1 MQWLHRLIS
10 DAFVITAFAALSLS
24 SFIWFATRRAECAD
38 RSWLYHALFFASVGF
53 FVYLDNALGEFFN
66 REEAALNWRIP
77 AEIFCLYAAVAF
89 GALAL
94 AETHSLDARRRRPLA
109 IGLSVL
115 SLAPLASACT
125 LVLGWRWYRGV
136 LAVPVVAAFTV
147 AFLALVS
154 YVCVLVGLKRAAR
167 GARPMISLLTV
178 SAIGLYLVSVKVACE
193 LFPRFYL
200 SQSYF
205 PLLFVLALFASFLSA
220 QAVTERRE
228 LRAVVARGTEPGSF
242 DLGAVARFVASGSL
256 PFPATDR
263 ERAVIRGL
271 CEGLLYKEISS
282 ETGLSLSLVKKTAH
296 EVYRKAGV
304 QTRVDLIK
312 LLASQLAG

>member
-66 REEAALNWRIP
+66 RGEAALNWRIP
-77 AEIFCLYAAVAF
+77 AEIVCLYAAVAS
-89 GALAL
+89 GAFAL
-94 AETHSLDARRRRPLA
+94 AETHGLDARRRRPLA
-109 IGLSVL
+109 IVLSAL

-125 LVLGWRWYRGV
+125 LVLGWRWYREF
-136 LAVPVVAAFTV
+136 LSVPVVAAFAIATV
-147 AFLALVS
+147 ALVS
-154 YVCVLVGLKRAAR
+154 YVGVLVASKRAVSGPRAL
-167 GARPMISLLTV
+167 MSLVTV
-178 SAIGLYLVSVKVACE
+178 SAIGFYLVSVKVACE
-193 LFPRFYL
+193 LFPRFYM

-205 PLLFVLALFASFLSA
+205 PLLFVLALFASFLAA

-228 LRAVVARGTEPGSF
+228 LRAEVARGAEPGTF
-242 DLGAVARFVASGSL
+242 DLDAVARFVVAGSL

-263 ERAVIRGL
+263 ERAVIKGL
-271 CEGLLYKEISS
+271 CEGSLYKEISS

-296 EVYRKAGV
+296 EIYRKAGV